1 MEYYVNNGFVHSM
14 LNPILINEMLKK
26 SETTLLVDTESS
38 YEMKD
43 FAILVPRQVTRN
55 RTDYSEIFQKVMDC
69 IKTKQEKAEAIKA
82 EFEDYKTYPYDF
94 GRSNIELILKSY
106 FDKKKGGKKNGGK
119 QVFVVDSLAKS
130 CASV

>member
-1 MEYYVNNGFVHSM
+1 MEYYVNGFVHPM

-38 YEMKD
+38 YGMKD
-43 FAILVPRQVTRN
+43 FTILVPRQVTRN
-55 RTDYSEIFQKVMDC
+55 RTDYSEIFQKMMDC

-82 EFEDYKTYPYDF
+82 EFEDYKTHPYDF
-94 GRSNIELILKSY
+94 RHSNIDLVLKSY
-106 FDKKKGGKKNGGK
+106 FNKKKGGKKNGGK

-130 CASV
+130 CASI